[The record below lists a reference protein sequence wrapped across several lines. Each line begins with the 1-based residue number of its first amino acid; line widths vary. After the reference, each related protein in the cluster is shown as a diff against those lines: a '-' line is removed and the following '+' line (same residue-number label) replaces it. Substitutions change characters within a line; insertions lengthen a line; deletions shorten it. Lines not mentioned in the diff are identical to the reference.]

1 MSEYKAAIMLSMRVW
16 ELGEFG
22 LIDRIAGIVA
32 ELPGNDVL
40 VGIGDDAAA
49 WLAGGSVQLGTA
61 DVLIE
66 DVHFSL
72 DRATWR
78 DLGWKALAIS
88 ISDIA
93 AMGGVPRYAM
103 VCLGLPR
110 ETEVSD
116 VEELYRGMLDIGA
129 LLDVAIV
136 GGNVSKAPSVVIDV
150 SMIGSA
156 SGELLRRSAAL
167 PGDRVAVTGCL
178 GQSAA
183 GLRVLDSEIELNTE
197 ASEFFRAAH
206 LRPCPRV
213 REGTILAQQGVKA
226 AIDLSD
232 GLVSDLSQLCR
243 SSGTSGIIF
252 ADRLPVHPL
261 VASTFPD
268 SYRSLALTGGED
280 YELLFTAASE
290 VIDRVRGSMPTGI
303 AVVGEIREGDCGQV
317 TVLDDNGN
325 VVELEEK
332 GWEHF
337 RSLS

>member
-1 MSEYKAAIMLSMRVW
+1 MLPMRVW

-22 LIDRIAGIVA
+22 LIDRIAGIVGQ
-32 ELPGNDVL
+32 LPGSDVL

-49 WLAGGSVQLGTA
+49 WLVGDSIQLGTA

-78 DLGWKALAIS
+78 ELGWKALAIS

-103 VCLGLPR
+103 VCLGLPL

-129 LLDVAIV
+129 LFNVAIV

-150 SMIGSA
+150 STIGSA
-156 SGELLRRSAAL
+156 SGGVLRRSAAL
-167 PGDRVAVTGCL
+167 PGDQIAVTGYL

-183 GLRVLDSEIELNTE
+183 GLKVLNSELELDAK
-197 ASEFFRAAH
+197 ASEFFRTAH
-206 LRPCPRV
+206 FRPCPRV
-213 REGTILAQQGVKA
+213 REGTILAQHGVKA

-232 GLVSDLSQLCR
+232 GLVSDLSQVCR
-243 SSGTSGIIF
+243 ASGTSARIF
-252 ADRLPVHPL
+252 VDRLPVHPL

-268 SYRSLALTGGED
+268 SYSRLALTGGED
-280 YELLFTAASE
+280 YELLFTASSE
-290 VIDRVRGSMPTGI
+290 VIERLRGFMP
-303 AVVGEIREGDCGQV
+303 AVISVIGEICEGDCGQV
-317 TVLDDNGN
+317 TVLDGAGN
-325 VVELEEK
+325 VVELGEK

-337 RSLS
+337 RSQT